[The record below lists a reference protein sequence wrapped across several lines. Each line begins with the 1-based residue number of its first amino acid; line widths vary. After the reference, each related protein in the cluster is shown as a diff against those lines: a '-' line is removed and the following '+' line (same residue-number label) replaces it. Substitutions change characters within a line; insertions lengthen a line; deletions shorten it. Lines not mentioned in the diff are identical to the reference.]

1 MPKRKPRQRSNNAPL
16 LFAIVGF
23 MLLCVC
29 VVGGGVAAYSSG
41 LFEQPL
47 PTLAP
52 TLTKVAAVTPKLTN
66 TPTKAASPTTAP
78 TTVAALQTPS
88 PTNTLAPSATAKPV
102 TEIVVRLDDTIEG
115 LALTQDKA
123 GTLHLFYNL
132 LVKDVHQIMQ
142 YQKGVGGKWSGAIT
156 VTQGDVFVP
165 LARIHP
171 DSSVC
176 LFWSGLGLFKACF
189 VNNTWT
195 IPQKISNDLFP
206 SSPVF
211 APDGAIHFLTS
222 PNDTMYNGVD
232 LDFPNTNTL
241 DKFLV
246 VDSAGRVHVVSKQLN
261 DRGDIIHRL
270 SEDKGASW
278 SSIAVITSGD
288 ELRALAADSQGR
300 VHALFKNSYRVWSK
314 DKGWSAPTSL
324 NIDFES
330 GSTSLMIDSK
340 GLAHVLARTS
350 YLRQDANGSWSPPIQ
365 IAAGDVL
372 INASTSPQ
380 LWVDAGGARHFAWAM
395 KDNTIMYSLLP

>member
-1 MPKRKPRQRSNNAPL
+1 MPTKRKPRKQSNNTPL
-16 LFAIVGF
+16 LFAIVVL

-41 LFEQPL
+41 MFEQPL

-52 TLTKVAAVTPKLTN
+52 TLTKVAAITLKATN
-66 TPTKAASPTTAP
+66 TPTKAATPTTAP
-78 TTVAALQTPS
+78 TTVAATA
-88 PTNTLAPSATAKPV
+88 TNTLAPSATAKPI
-102 TEIVVRLDDTIEG
+102 TEIVVRLNDTIEG
-115 LALTQDKA
+115 LTLTQDKA

-156 VTQGDVFVP
+156 AAQGDVFVP

-171 DSSVC
+171 DNSVC

-195 IPQKISNDLFP
+195 IPQKISGDLFP
-206 SSPVF
+206 SSPAF
-211 APDGAIHFLTS
+211 APDGSIHFLAS

-232 LDFPNTNTL
+232 LDLPNTNTF

-261 DRGDIIHRL
+261 DKGDIIHRI
-270 SEDKGASW
+270 SEDKGATW
-278 SSIAVITSGD
+278 SNIAVITSGD

-314 DKGWSAPTSL
+314 DKGWSPPTSL
-324 NIDFES
+324 NIDFEA

-340 GLAHVLARTS
+340 GLAHVLARAS
-350 YLRQDANGSWSPPIQ
+350 YLRQNANGSWSPPIQ
-365 IAAGDVL
+365 IATGDVL

-380 LWVDAGGARHFAWAM
+380 LWVDTNGARHFAWAM

>member
-1 MPKRKPRQRSNNAPL
+1 MPTKRKPRKSSSNL
-16 LFAIVGF
+16 LRLTLIMSLF
-23 MLLCVC
+23 LCLC
-29 VVGGGVAAYSSG
+29 VVGGLAAAYRMN

-52 TLTKVAAVTPKLTN
+52 TLTKVAAITPKATT

-78 TTVAALQTPS
+78 TTVAATA
-88 PTNTLAPSATAKPV
+88 TNTLAPSATAKPV

-171 DSSVC
+171 DNNVC

-211 APDGAIHFLTS
+211 APDGAIHFLAS

-232 LDFPNTNTL
+232 LDFPNTNTF

-261 DRGDIIHRL
+261 DKGDIIHRL

-278 SSIAVITSGD
+278 RDIAVITSGD

-324 NIDFES
+324 NIDFEA
-330 GSTSLMIDSK
+330 GSTSLVIDSK
-340 GLAHVLARTS
+340 GLAHVLARTN
-350 YLRQDANGSWSPPIQ
+350 YLRQNANGSWSPPIQ

>member
-1 MPKRKPRQRSNNAPL
+1 MPTKRKLRKQSNSTPL
-16 LFAIVGF
+16 LFAIVVL

-41 LFEQPL
+41 MFEQPL

-52 TLTKVAAVTPKLTN
+52 TLTKVAAITPKATS
-66 TPTKAASPTTAP
+66 TPTRVATETKAPTTA
-78 TTVAALQTPS
+78 AATA
-88 PTNTLAPSATAKPV
+88 TNTLAPSATAKPI
-102 TEIVVRLDDTIEG
+102 TENVVRLNDTIEG
-115 LALTQDKA
+115 LALTQDKS

-132 LVKDVHQIMQ
+132 LVKDVHQIMH

-171 DSSVC
+171 DNNVC

-211 APDGAIHFLTS
+211 APDGSIHFLTS

-232 LDFPNTNTL
+232 LDLPNTNTF

-246 VDSAGRVHVVSKQLN
+246 VDSAGRVHVLSKQLN
-261 DRGDIIHRL
+261 DKGDIIHRI
-270 SEDKGASW
+270 SEDKGATW

-300 VHALFKNSYRVWSK
+300 VHALFKNSYRVWNK
-314 DKGWSAPTSL
+314 EKGWSAPTSL
-324 NIDFES
+324 NIDFEA
-330 GSTSLMIDSK
+330 GSTSLVIDSK

-350 YLRQDANGSWSPPIQ
+350 YLRQNTNGSWSPPIQ

-380 LWVDAGGARHFAWAM
+380 LWVDVNGGRHFAWAM
-395 KDNTIMYSLLP
+395 KDNTIVYSLLP

>member
-1 MPKRKPRQRSNNAPL
+1 MPIKRKPRKRSSNTPL
-16 LFAIVGF
+16 LFAVVVLI
-23 MLLCVC
+23 LLCVC
-29 VVGGGVAAYSSG
+29 AVGGGVAAYSSG
-41 LFEQPL
+41 MFEQPL

-52 TLTKVAAVTPKLTN
+52 TLTKSAAITPKATN
-66 TPTKAASPTTAP
+66 TPSKVTSPTTAS
-78 TTVAALQTPS
+78 TTVAATPANTLPPS
-88 PTNTLAPSATAKPV
+88 PTAKPI
-102 TEIVVRLDDTIEG
+102 TESVVRLDDTIEG

-132 LVKDVHQIMQ
+132 LVKDVHQIKH
-142 YQKGVGGKWSGAIT
+142 YQKGIGGKWSGAIT

-171 DSSVC
+171 DNSLC

-189 VNNTWT
+189 INNTWT

-222 PNDTMYNGVD
+222 PNDTLYNGVD
-232 LDFPNTNTL
+232 LDLPSTNTF

-246 VDSAGRVHVVSKQLN
+246 VDSSGRIHVVSKQLN
-261 DRGDIIHRL
+261 DKGDIIHRI
-270 SEDKGASW
+270 SEDKGATW

-288 ELRALAADSQGR
+288 ELRALAADTQGR

-324 NIDFES
+324 NIDFEA
-330 GSTSLMIDSK
+330 GSTLLVIDSK
-340 GLAHVLARTS
+340 GLAHVLARTR
-350 YLRQDANGSWSPPIQ
+350 YLHQAPNGSWSPPIQ

-380 LWVDAGGARHFAWAM
+380 LWVDADGARHFAWAM
-395 KDNTIMYSLLP
+395 KDNSILYSLLP